1 MKTLKITSTLFTAM
15 LALFFFACQPS
26 EKKADTT
33 STENLD
39 FTYTT
44 QSKEALQQFQEG
56 QTIFELGDRERARPY
71 FDKAIELDP
80 DFAVAYVYR
89 AWCRRSAQEYNAF
102 TKMANEKNKNLSEAE
117 QLMVEL
123 NNGYATNDVTKRI
136 SVGKTM
142 VEKYPAIAR
151 GHLILGLA
159 YKDSRDIM
167 NARKNFAKAIELRPD
182 WISGYRA
189 MGESYLFDEPKDLAQ
204 AEENMEKLV
213 ALMPNE
219 SRTHIMMG
227 DVYRA
232 QQNLEKALASFQKA
246 ASLAP
251 NDEQVYAK
259 TGHVNLYL
267 GNYEEARKDYEKSKT
282 LSNYPA
288 NSLNDIAFTYLYE
301 GRHDE
306 GLAYLKNQVS
316 SLENTGLAPDELM
329 GSKIN
334 MLDKCMW
341 TAFYLGDAAET
352 KALLAQ
358 IQPLDLERTKS
369 ANSDEQ
375 MMIYKARMNFKEGM
389 IALLEGNLKL
399 AKEKAVAQKAD
410 LATINNPSKLEEYY
424 LLQGKIAMEEGK
436 YADAVAQLKKANMGN
451 MYHKYMLAMAN
462 EKAGNEAEA
471 TQLLKDI
478 SAYRFVDLES
488 ALVRNDVLT
497 MLPSKS

>member
-1 MKTLKITSTLFTAM
+1 MKTLKITSTLFTAL
-15 LALFFFACQPS
+15 LALFIFACQTS

-33 STENLD
+33 TDNLD
-39 FTYTT
+39 LTYTT

-159 YKDSRDIM
+159 YKDSRDIT
-167 NARKNFAKAIELRPD
+167 NARKSFSKVIELRPD
-182 WISGYRA
+182 WILGYRA
-189 MGESYLFDEPKDLAQ
+189 LGESCLFDEPKDLAK
-204 AEENMEKLV
+204 AEENMEKVV

-232 QQNLEKALASFQKA
+232 QQNLEKALVSFQKA

-259 TGHVNLYL
+259 AGHVNLYL

-369 ANSDEQ
+369 AISDEQ

-389 IALLEGNLKL
+389 IALLEGNLKM
-399 AKEKAVAQKAD
+399 AKEKAAAQKAD
-410 LATINNPSKLEEYY
+410 LATINNPSKLEDYY
-424 LLQGKIAMEEGK
+424 LLQGKIAIEEGK
-436 YADAVAQLKKANMGN
+436 YADAVAQLEKANMGN

-488 ALVRNDVLT
+488 ALVRNDVLN

>member
-1 MKTLKITSTLFTAM
+1 MKTLKITSTLFTAL
-15 LALFFFACQPS
+15 LALFIFACQTS
-26 EKKADTT
+26 EKKTDTT
-33 STENLD
+33 TDNLD
-39 FTYTT
+39 LTYTT

-80 DFAVAYVYR
+80 DYAVAYVYR

-167 NARKNFAKAIELRPD
+167 NARKSFAKAIELRPD

-189 MGESYLFDEPKDLAQ
+189 LGESYLFDEPKDLAQ

-232 QQNLEKALASFQKA
+232 QHNLEKALVSFQKA

-316 SLENTGLAPDELM
+316 SLENIGLAPDELM
-329 GSKIN
+329 GSKID

-375 MMIYKARMNFKEGM
+375 MMLYKARMNFKEGM
-389 IALLEGNLKL
+389 IALLEGNLKM
-399 AKEKAVAQKAD
+399 AKEKAAAQKAD
-410 LATINNPSKLEEYY
+410 LATINNPSKLEDYY
-424 LLQGKIAMEEGK
+424 LLQGKIAIEEGK
-436 YADAVAQLKKANMGN
+436 YADAVAQLEKANMGN
-451 MYHKYMLAMAN
+451 MYQKYMLSMAN